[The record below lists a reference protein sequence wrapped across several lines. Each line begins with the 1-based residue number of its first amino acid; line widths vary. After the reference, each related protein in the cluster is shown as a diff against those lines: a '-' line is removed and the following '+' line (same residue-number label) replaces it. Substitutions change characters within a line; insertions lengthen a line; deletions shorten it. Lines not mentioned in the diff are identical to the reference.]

1 MKDGACSDN
10 HKFLNMKQF
19 QLRQELFTL
28 LLFQQGKFLAV
39 EDSYEL
45 KVDEPHVLF
54 FWLLLHKSFQN
65 IVS

>member
-19 QLRQELFTL
+19 QLRQELLPL

-39 EDSYEL
+39 EDSHEAHL
-45 KVDEPHVLF
+45 LF
-54 FWLLLHKSFQN
+54 FWSVLHKSFQN